1 MDDRPN
7 ISGIYF
13 QQSDRERI
21 VGLYRQGQD
30 SVECEVLLRTRSGT
44 VITATLNARVVRDGG
59 GAFRYFEG
67 FVEDITDRKKAE
79 LALAASE
86 AMLQLVLD
94 TIPQLVHWKDRNLRI
109 LGANRN
115 FLAHVG
121 APDLAAIVG
130 RTYGEIAADPE
141 QTGQIT
147 RFDEQVIDRDEP
159 IFRLQL
165 EARSASGQT
174 IWLLANKVPL
184 HGPHGE
190 VVGMLSTAEDITQ
203 TRNLE
208 KDRRAHV

>member
-1 MDDRPN
+1 M
-7 ISGIYF
+7 
-13 QQSDRERI
+13 
-21 VGLYRQGQD
+21 
-30 SVECEVLLRTRSGT
+30 
-44 VITATLNARVVRDGG
+44 
-59 GAFRYFEG
+59 
-67 FVEDITDRKKAE
+67 
-79 LALAASE
+79 
-86 AMLQLVLD
+86 
-94 TIPQLVHWKDRNLRI
+94 
-109 LGANRN
+109 
-115 FLAHVG
+115 
-121 APDLAAIVG
+121 G

-208 KDRRAHV
+208 KQLIQSQKMEAIGTLAGGIAHDFNNILTSIMNSAELAMEEVPENSLV

>member
-1 MDDRPN
+1 M
-7 ISGIYF
+7 
-13 QQSDRERI
+13 
-21 VGLYRQGQD
+21 
-30 SVECEVLLRTRSGT
+30 
-44 VITATLNARVVRDGG
+44 
-59 GAFRYFEG
+59 
-67 FVEDITDRKKAE
+67 
-79 LALAASE
+79 
-86 AMLQLVLD
+86 LD

-165 EARSASGQT
+165 EARSASKQT

-208 KDRRAHV
+208 KQLIQSQKMEAIGTLAGGIAHDFNNILTSIMNSAELAMEEVPENSLITKVTITISIISFIPISEIRLSK